1 MKIKDLLGL
10 KVNFTLS
17 LVIFTIYLL
26 LIVFAF
32 VKIQGEVENLMVYAS
47 SVNFLKDT
55 KNAQY
60 ISILRKEA
68 LSIKINEDRYRI
80 LYNDGK
86 TFIDSEPMFKKVKI
100 IPEEKKLIINP
111 DGSFNIK
118 GNFIIK
124 FKKGKVEYN
133 LILRKDGRI
142 FINEN
147 H

>member
-1 MKIKDLLGL
+1 MKIKDFLGL
-10 KVNFTLS
+10 KVNFILS

-32 VKIQGEVENLMVYAS
+32 VKIQGEVDNLMVYAS

-86 TFIDSEPMFKKVKI
+86 AFIDSEPMFKKVKI

-124 FKKGKVEYN
+124 FKKGKFEYN